1 MKEKHMRVYP
11 QRGRVL
17 RRARQVAV
25 KMLLWA
31 VCHVAKSN
39 KEKRKKRGTNS
50 MKNLW
55 KKAQKMIACALALAF
70 VFTMN
75 AGVIARAESSSD
87 DNDIITV
94 DGVRFSKGVIKADEP
109 TKLIIHKYSY
119 DGDTKEGTGLP
130 VDMEKE
136 FPTATPLAG
145 VQFEY
150 FKVGSLVQSS
160 TNGQVGL
167 KYDLSGNNLRNLF
180 SQHDSQINNTA
191 TATDL
196 NSALLSVISANNLK
210 KFETDAHTV
219 LTGGAVSAETDS
231 SGTTTI
237 EPADQGLYL
246 VIEYKAPASVE
257 EKTLPFL
264 VSLPMT
270 NTTTTT
276 TPENT
281 EYEPGSLWQY
291 DVHVYPKNVEVIPDI
306 EKNIVREGTQTD
318 EKYESQ
324 NIGDTVTFRL
334 KASIPADIATM
345 SKFSIV
351 DTMSKGLTF
360 KKVKSIKVHEAADTG
375 YANMGSDIT
384 TMDPTKSDY
393 AGDDSEYQGAKQLTW
408 DFITKNTNYL
418 TKYGDGK
425 SELVIEYEAV
435 LNENCVVGG
444 MGNPNSVKLVY
455 NHNAGIVPDKDKEK
469 EHKIKSRVYTFGI
482 DLTKIDGSGAKE
494 PTKMVGVK
502 FRLYKDKAMT
512 DEIKV
517 VKEEE
522 GTNAGSYHPTDAA
535 VGNDIV
541 TGDDEH
547 ARIYGLE
554 PGTYY
559 LKETATLPGFTL
571 LKDPIEVKIKDV
583 VTYEDKNEATK
594 GEDTSYYVEGIGTF
608 YKLIGGEYYPITI
621 PENTDPEKIQVYN
634 FGTDAIYTKN
644 PDGSYTQVSGLKYAY
659 VTVDTEGGFT
669 TDDGDVQLT
678 VVNNTDFNLPQTGG
692 IGTWMFTICGAVIV
706 VAAIGLIL
714 IRRKKSMLK

>member
-75 AGVIARAESSSD
+75 AGVIARATSSSD
-87 DNDIITV
+87 DNGIFTV
-94 DGVRFSKGVIKADEP
+94 EGVRFSKGAIKADESL
-109 TKLIIHKYSY
+109 KLIIHKYSY
-119 DGDTKEGTGLP
+119 DGETKEGTGLP
-130 VDMEKE
+130 VDMQKD
-136 FPTATPLAG
+136 FPTAKALPG

-150 FKVGSLVQSS
+150 FKVADFVQSTDGS
-160 TNGQVGL
+160 QVGL
-167 KYDLSGNNLRNLF
+167 KYDLKNYNLKSLF
-180 SQHDSQINNTA
+180 SSFGSSVNDIA
-191 TATDL
+191 TATEL
-196 NSALLSVISANNLK
+196 NNALLKAVAKDNLK
-210 KFETDAHTV
+210 NFEKAADSI
-219 LTGGAVSAETDS
+219 LQGGVVSAETDS
-231 SGTTTI
+231 TGTTTI
-237 EPADQGLYL
+237 DVPSQAQGLYL
-246 VIEYKAPASVE
+246 VVEYKAPATVQ
-257 EKTLPFL
+257 EKTIPFL

-270 NTTTTT
+270 NAAEVNSGLTAGGTVY
-276 TPENT
+276 PA
-281 EYEPGSLWQY
+281 GSLWQY
-291 DVHVYPKNVEVIPDI
+291 DVHVYPKNIEVIPDI
-306 EKNIVREGTQTD
+306 EKNIVREGTERD

-345 SKFSIV
+345 SKFTVV
-351 DTMSKGLTF
+351 DTMSKGLTY
-360 KKVKSIKVHEAADTG
+360 KRVKSIEVHDA
-375 YANMGSDIT
+375 SDIEYKAMT
-384 TMDPTKSDY
+384 PINTMEPDDSDY
-393 AGDDSEYQGAKQLTW
+393 AGADKEYEGGKQLTW
-408 DFITKNTNYL
+408 DFITSDMNYL
-418 TKYGDGK
+418 KSFDSGK
-425 SELVIEYEAV
+425 KELVIEYEAV

-455 NHNAGIVPDKDKEK
+455 NHNAGIVPDKDKEE

-482 DLTKIDGSGAKE
+482 DVTKIDGSGAE
-494 PTKMVGVK
+494 NPTKMAGVK

-512 DEIKV
+512 QEVKV
-517 VKEEE
+517 VGEE
-522 GTNAGSYHPTDAA
+522 GTTAGSYHPILDVTDAT
-535 VGNDIV
+535 VGNDII

-571 LKDPIEVKIKDV
+571 LKDPIEVKIKEV
-583 VTYEDKNEATK
+583 VTYGAVYDSEEVSYTK
-594 GEDTSYYVEGIGTF
+594 ETGTF

-621 PENTDPEKIQVYN
+621 PENVSVYN

-644 PDGSYTQVSGLKYAY
+644 EDGSYTQVSGLQYAY
-659 VTVDTEGGFT
+659 VEVDTEGGFT
-669 TDDGDVQLT
+669 TNDGDVQLT

-706 VAAIGLIL
+706 VAATGLIL